1 MGERKRM
8 GIKSFDRMTSIV
20 ASSSSLSEG
29 AKSLAILKLASGLL
43 TDPHFMEEYR
53 RGGYRLFVDMDGVLT
68 DWEGQYQKFS
78 GKPFVSNET
87 AEWRVV
93 NKLEFW
99 STMSWLKGG
108 KELWGTLKPLNP
120 ILLTS
125 PSHFKGAREGKQI
138 WVEDNIPGT
147 KIIMDSNKGKYAT
160 SKSILVDDMEKNIEA
175 WKLEGGIAIR
185 YEGNPGKA
193 AREIYKEVVKK

>member
-1 MGERKRM
+1 MGVQ
-8 GIKSFDRMTSIV
+8 SFDRMTSII
-20 ASSSSLSEG
+20 ASSSFLSEG
-29 AKSLAILKLASGLL
+29 SKALAILKLANELL
-43 TDPHFMEEYR
+43 MDPRFMEEYR
-53 RGGYRLFVDMDGVLT
+53 RGGYRLFIDMDGVLT

-99 STMSWLKGG
+99 STMPWLKGG
-108 KELWGTLKPLNP
+108 EELWSTLKPLNP

-125 PSHFKGAREGKQI
+125 PAHFKGAREGKQI
-138 WVEDNIPGT
+138 WVEEHIPGT
-147 KIIMDSNKGKYAT
+147 QLIMDSNKRKYAT
-160 SKSILVDDMEKNIEA
+160 SKSILVDDMEKNTEA
-175 WKLEGGIAIR
+175 WKEEGGIAIR
-185 YEGNPGKA
+185 YIGNPGKA